1 MRWISSIRG
10 RFLVLS
16 ALTVGLAL
24 ALTFALLV
32 SLFSSNI
39 RKRIDAELTS
49 HVNTL
54 AGALSFDPSGRL
66 ARPNGPV
73 DQRFAVPYGGLY
85 WQVADDKAGQ
95 VIRSVSLF
103 DTSLDL
109 PEDSHTDGTIH
120 RYILPGPD
128 NTMLIVLERL
138 VRIAAPEGE
147 RAVRIA
153 VAIDENTLEE
163 ARAGFIH
170 DILPALAGLG
180 LFLLG
185 ASIAQM
191 AFGLRPL
198 SSLSEGIDRIRERRE
213 TRLTGAFPTEFGS
226 TVHAVNQ
233 LLETQDA
240 MIDKARARAA
250 DLAHGLRTPLTV
262 LSNDALTLREKGE
275 TEMADE
281 LDHLAGTMRAH
292 VERELALSRIAA
304 RPDLRRADSPVAK
317 LVGEITRTLKRTPAG
332 EQLDIRTEGPDGLAL
347 PVDPGDFRE
356 LAGNVIE
363 NAVKWARSEVLI
375 RWRTAETGHV
385 IFTVEDDGPGVPEE
399 ALANLTRRGW
409 RLDNAKPGTGLGLSI
424 VREIAE
430 VYGIGFSLANRQDGP
445 GLRAELK
452 FSFTRPAIPTGTT

>member
-1 MRWISSIRG
+1 MRWLSSIRG

-16 ALTVGLAL
+16 ALTIGLAL

-39 RKRIDAELTS
+39 RKRIDTELTS

-54 AGALSFDPSGRL
+54 AGALAFDGEGRL
-66 ARPNGPV
+66 TRPNGPV
-73 DQRFAVPYGGLY
+73 DQRFSVPYGGLY
-85 WQVADDKAGQ
+85 WQVVDDRNGQ

-109 PEDSHTDGTIH
+109 PEDAHTDGSIH
-120 RYILPGPD
+120 RYILPGPEG
-128 NTMLIVLERL
+128 TALIVLERL
-138 VRIAAPEGE
+138 IRIAAPEGE

-153 VAIDENTLEE
+153 VAIDEKTLEE
-163 ARAGFIH
+163 AKTGFIR
-170 DILPALAGLG
+170 DILPAIAGLG
-180 LFLLG
+180 LFLIG
-185 ASIAQM
+185 ASIAQL
-191 AFGLRPL
+191 AFGLKPL
-198 SSLSEGIDRIRERRE
+198 SSLSEGIDRIRERKE
-213 TRLTGAFPTEFGS
+213 ARLTGAYPTEFDS

-233 LLETQDA
+233 LLETQAA

-262 LSNDALTLREKGE
+262 LSNDAHTLRERGE

-317 LVGEITRTLKRTPAG
+317 LTGDITRTLRRMPAG
-332 EQLDIRTEGPDGLAL
+332 ERLRITEEGPETTIL

-356 LAGNVIE
+356 LAGNLIE
-363 NAVKWARSEVLI
+363 NAVKWARSEVRI
-375 RWRTAETGHV
+375 RWRIENGTV
-385 IFTVEDDGPGVPEE
+385 VYSVEDDGPGVPEAE
-399 ALANLTRRGW
+399 IANLTRRGW

-424 VREIAE
+424 VREIAD
-430 VYGIGFSLANRQDGP
+430 VYGIRFDLSNRSEGS
-445 GLRAELK
+445 GLRAELT
-452 FSFTRPAIPTGTT
+452 FSVIKPINRTGVA